1 MRFGFFRLMPGLQPL
16 SPAPSPLPTAP
27 RPSRTPVHRRTR
39 YAFVGTGG
47 RVKMFLDPVADQF
60 AGQSEIVGLC
70 DLSLA
75 RASVHQQRLQTRYGY
90 ARVPVFRHTDFDRLL
105 AETRPDIVV
114 VCTIDREHDA
124 YILAALQAGCDVI
137 TEKPMTISAEKCTA
151 ILRAAEKSGR
161 SIRVAFNYRWG
172 SGASQVREVLAEG
185 AIGAVRQVTMEYLLN
200 TSHGADYFR
209 RWHAN
214 KADSGG
220 LLVHKST
227 HHFDLVNWW
236 IDAIPEEVFA
246 YGALAFYGRDN
257 ALRRGDGALA
267 TYPRYLGHEGHGD
280 PFAYDYARSMIQD
293 PSMERALYLG
303 AAEVETGYIRD
314 RNVFRDD
321 ITIEDA
327 MTVLVR
333 YRTGVLLNYSL
344 NAFSPYEGFR
354 VAFAG
359 DRGRLEYEESH
370 GAHIVGESREGNEHL
385 HAGGATL
392 RVLPHFKE
400 PFSVTIP
407 PLSGAHGGADA
418 LLQEQLFSPAPPA
431 DPLRRAAGHEQGA
444 ASILVGVAA
453 NRSMA
458 TGQAVRLASLV
469 ALRPG
474 AERLSELI

>member
-1 MRFGFFRLMPGLQPL
+1 
-16 SPAPSPLPTAP
+16 
-27 RPSRTPVHRRTR
+27 
-39 YAFVGTGG
+39 
-47 RVKMFLDPVADQF
+47 MFLDPVAGQF
-60 AGQSEIVGLC
+60 AAFAEIVGLC
-70 DLSLA
+70 DLSLVRA
-75 RASVHQQRLQTRYGY
+75 RVHQQRLHTRFGY
-90 ARVPVFRHTDFDRLL
+90 THVPVFRHTDFDQML
-105 AETRPDIVV
+105 AETRPDTVV
-114 VCTIDREHDA
+114 VCTLDRAHDA
-124 YILAALQAGCDVI
+124 YIVAALRAGCDVI
-137 TEKPMTISAEKCTA
+137 TEKPMTISAEKCAA
-151 ILRAAEKSGR
+151 ILRAVEETGR
-161 SIRVAFNYRWG
+161 SVRVAFNYRWG
-172 SGASQVREVLAEG
+172 PGASKVREILAG
-185 AIGAVRQVTMEYLLN
+185 GTIGAVRQVTLEYLLN

-236 IDAIPEEVFA
+236 IDAIPDEVFA
-246 YGALAFYGRDN
+246 YGALAFYGRAN
-257 ALRRGDGALA
+257 ALQRGDGALA
-267 TYPRYLGHEGHGD
+267 AYPRYLGHEGNGD

-293 PSMERALYLG
+293 PEMEKALYLG
-303 AAEVETGYIRD
+303 AAEEETGYIRD

-359 DRGRLEYEESH
+359 DRGRLEYEELH
-370 GAHIVGESREGNEHL
+370 GAHLAGESREVNEHL

-392 RVLPHFKE
+392 RVLPHFQE
-400 PFSVTIP
+400 PYSVAIP
-407 PLSGAHGGADA
+407 QLSGAHGGADA
-418 LLQEQLFSPAPPA
+418 LLQEQLFSPNPPA

-469 ALRPG
+469 ALRPD
-474 AERLSELI
+474 ALRLSELT

>member
-1 MRFGFFRLMPGLQPL
+1 
-16 SPAPSPLPTAP
+16 
-27 RPSRTPVHRRTR
+27 
-39 YAFVGTGG
+39 
-47 RVKMFLDPVADQF
+47 MFLDPVAAQF
-60 AGQSEIVGLC
+60 AAHAEIVGLC
-70 DLSLA
+70 DLSLVRA
-75 RASVHQQRLQTRYGY
+75 RVHQQRLQSRFGCTS
-90 ARVPVFRHTDFDRLL
+90 VPVFRHTDFDRML
-105 AETRPDIVV
+105 ADTRPDTVV
-114 VCTIDREHDA
+114 VCTIDRAHDA

-151 ILRAAEKSGR
+151 ILRAAETTGR

-172 SGASQVREVLAEG
+172 AGASKVREILAGG
-185 AIGAVRQVTMEYLLN
+185 AIGAVRQVTLEYLLN

-236 IDAIPEEVFA
+236 IDAIPDEVFA
-246 YGALAFYGRDN
+246 YGALAFYGRAN

-267 TYPRYLGHEGHGD
+267 DYPRYLGHEGKGD

-293 PSMERALYLG
+293 PPMERALYLG
-303 AAEVETGYIRD
+303 AAEEETGYIRD

-359 DRGRLEYEESH
+359 DRGRLEYEELH
-370 GAHIVGESREGNEHL
+370 GAHLVGESREVNEHL

-392 RVLPHFKE
+392 RVLPHFHE
-400 PFSVTIP
+400 PFTVAIP
-407 PLSGAHGGADA
+407 QLSGTHGGADA
-418 LLQEQLFSPAPPA
+418 RLQEQLFSPNPPA
-431 DPLRRAAGHEQGA
+431 DPLGRAAGHEQGA

-469 ALRPG
+469 ALRPD
-474 AERLSELI
+474 ASRLSELT